1 LKTLEVTVPHSLGVD
16 AAHERLDAALVR
28 ARSEY
33 EQQVGP
39 IDADWE
45 AADRLRVGFT
55 TMGMRFAG
63 QIEILPDALT
73 VKLDLPMMASMFAG
87 QIREGIEQR
96 LGGVVR
102 G

>member
-1 LKTLEVTVPHSLGVD
+1 MPHSLGVD

-55 TMGMRFAG
+55 TMGMRFDG
-63 QIEILPDALT
+63 QIEILPDALAIK
-73 VKLDLPMMASMFAG
+73 VDLPMMASMFAG